1 MVKAEDWRDILL
13 VDGYNMIGAWG
24 ELKQLSQANLEEA
37 RDQLLD
43 MLADY
48 QAYSG
53 RRVVVIFDAYRVP
66 GLGVSYKHREIQVY
80 FTKEKETADEC
91 IERLVREL
99 RHRRRQIYVATSDL
113 IEQHVIFA
121 QGALRIS
128 ARELKLVIAQ
138 AKREVESQIKER
150 AQKPLKRNPLED
162 KLSLDVLLKLERMRR
177 GNQEDSK

>member
-1 MVKAEDWRDILL
+1 MVKVEDWQDILL

-24 ELKQLSQANLEEA
+24 ELKQLSQTNLEEA

-53 RRVVVIFDAYRVP
+53 RRVLVIFDAYRVP
-66 GLGVSYKHREIQVY
+66 GLGVTYKQKNIQVY

-91 IERLVREL
+91 IERLVREM

-113 IEQHVIFA
+113 VEQHVTFA

-128 ARELKLVIAQ
+128 ARELKLVIGQ
-138 AKREVESQIKER
+138 AKKEIEAQIKEKTQ
-150 AQKPLKRNPLED
+150 APLKRNPLED
-162 KLSLDVLLKLERMRR
+162 KLSLDILLKLERMRR